1 MKWYFIV
8 FFCLP
13 LGVSAQN
20 MLKGIISDETGNAI
34 PNATI
39 LAKQNN
45 SITSSDQYGQFSI
58 PVNGL
63 PVSIV
68 IKHQS
73 YQHLDTVIY
82 KIDGSAK
89 FKLKNKTNVLQE
101 VLVNT
106 GYQWLPK
113 ERATGSIV
121 QLDRELLGKRTSLNV
136 LQQMEGLATG
146 LQYDNRSGNAQLNIR
161 GLSSFSSILSKPLIV
176 VDNFP
181 FEGDINNIN
190 PNEVASIS
198 ILKDA
203 AATSIYGARAGNGV
217 IVINLKKP
225 SIAGKLDVSWDYS
238 LTQKPN
244 IAYQPTMNSSDFI
257 DVEMMLFE
265 KGVYKASLQNVN
277 NRNIVFSPVVLL
289 LNRVAKGEI
298 SQEEASQAIDQYRKT
313 DYREQLLDGFYRMA
327 VNNQLNMGYSF
338 GTEKALTRI
347 ALGYKKT
354 LPAAK
359 GNRTDQLN
367 LRWSTQLKIGERLN
381 ITPGLTYTKTLGK
394 NRGYNPSYPISIS
407 GGKSNLYPYA
417 SLFTDDGTPLP
428 IAYQYNP
435 IFLDTVGNGNLLDW
449 TFRPLQEADA
459 ILANSDAKYMSF
471 DMQLNYKIGNGLRI
485 SALYNYENETAD
497 NKTVYTEN
505 AYYFRDLYNKF
516 TVQETGKLVN
526 NLPKGQIVDFN
537 IGQMI
542 SHKARVQLDYS
553 RKWGMNDIVF
563 LMGGELSDR
572 LAHTKGSRVY
582 GFDPNTQLSRP
593 VNYANSMSTYGNYFG
608 LQNIPYLDQFSK
620 RNNRFVSLYFNGA
633 YTLMGRYIVSASAR
647 QDASN
652 SFGKQTNNRWN
663 PLWSVGG
670 AWLINKEHLLKDLT
684 FLDNMKLSFTYGFG
698 GNVGGNTALYPLI
711 SNAKAVSYWIANQ
724 PYARVSSLANSKLK
738 WEQVKHT
745 NYGLSF
751 SLWKQ
756 KLTFSLEYYKK
767 VSTDLLAADNID
779 PTHGFTNLDRNVG
792 KLSSKGVDFQLGS
805 QISRSDFKWN
815 GQFLFSYNKNNVDTY
830 NGGKYTSPALVAN
843 SGTVNRPME
852 GYSLYPVFAYKFD
865 GLDAQTGDPLGVL
878 NKETSKD
885 YSKLLNVPNQELHY
899 YGSGLP
905 LFYGSFRHAL
915 QYKNFGFSFNILYK
929 GGHYFQ
935 KSTIMYANLFNS
947 WTTHADYELRWQQPG
962 DELKTTVPSLA
973 YPANSSRDNFYA
985 NAEPNILRGDLIRLQ
1000 DVQFSYDLKIKNM
1013 SYLKHMRLYLNAYNL
1028 GILWKKANTPLD
1040 PDYSF
1045 MPPARTYSVGL
1056 NMQF

>member
-1 MKWYFIV
+1 MKWYFIL
-8 FFCLP
+8 FLCLP
-13 LGVSAQN
+13 MGLSAQN
-20 MLKGIISDETGNAI
+20 MLKGIIQDESGSAI
-34 PNATI
+34 PDATI
-39 LAKQNN
+39 TAGKNN
-45 SITSSDQYGQFSI
+45 NLWSSDQYGQFSI
-58 PVNGL
+58 PVHDL
-63 PVSIV
+63 PISIAV
-68 IKHQS
+68 RHQS
-73 YQHLDTVIY
+73 YKILDTVIY
-82 KIDGSAK
+82 EIDGNIT

-121 QLDRELLGKRTSLNV
+121 QLDRELLTKRTSLNV
-136 LQQMEGLATG
+136 MQQMEGLATG

-190 PNEVASIS
+190 PNDVASIS

-225 SIAGKLDVSWDYS
+225 SMTSKLDISWDYS

-244 IAYQPTMNSSDFI
+244 TAYQQTMNSSDFI

-265 KGVYKASLQNVN
+265 KGFYKASLENVN
-277 NRNIVFSPVVLL
+277 NRNVVFSPVVLL
-289 LNRVAKGEI
+289 LNRVSKGEI
-298 SQEEASQAIDQYRKT
+298 SAEEAAKAIDQYKT
-313 DYREQLLDGFYRMA
+313 IDYREQLQDAFYRMA
-327 VNNQLNMGYSF
+327 LNNQMNMGYSF
-338 GTEKALTRI
+338 GSNKALTRV

-359 GNRTDQLN
+359 GSHTDLLT
-367 LRWSTQLKIGERLN
+367 LRWSTQLKISEKLN
-381 ITPGLTYTKTLGK
+381 IMPGLTYSKTIGK
-394 NRGYNPSYPISIS
+394 NRGYNPSYPINIS

-417 SLFTDDGTPLP
+417 SLFAADGAPLP
-428 IAYQYNP
+428 ITYQYNP
-435 IFLDTVGNGNLLDW
+435 VFLDTVGNGNLLDW
-449 TFRPLQEADA
+449 TFRPLQEAEA
-459 ILANSDAKYMSF
+459 IQNYSDVKYMAF
-471 DMQLNYKIGNGLRI
+471 DMQLNYRIGNGWRL
-485 SALYNYENETAD
+485 SALYNYQNETAD
-497 NKTVYTEN
+497 NKTIHTED

-516 TVQETGKLVN
+516 TTVDAGKLVH

-537 IGQMI
+537 IGQMT
-542 SHKARVQLDYS
+542 SHKARMQLDYS
-553 RKWGMNDIVF
+553 KKWGLHDLVF

-572 LAHTKGSRVY
+572 LVHTKGSRVY
-582 GFDPNTQLSRP
+582 GFDPNTQSSRP
-593 VNYANSMSTYGNYFG
+593 INYANPMQTYRNYFG

-633 YTLMGRYIVSASAR
+633 YTFMDRYIVSASAR

-652 SFGKQTNNRWN
+652 NFGKQTNNRWN

-670 AWLINKEHLLKDLT
+670 AWLIDKELFLEDFS

-738 WEQVKHT
+738 WEQVKQT
-745 NYGLSF
+745 NYGISF

-756 KLTFSLEYYKK
+756 KLSFSLEYYKK
-767 VSTDLLAADNID
+767 MSTDLLAADNID
-779 PTHGFTNLDRNVG
+779 PTHGFSNLDRNIG
-792 KLSSKGVDFQLGS
+792 KLSSKGVDIQLGS
-805 QISRSDFKWN
+805 QISNGNFKWN
-815 GQFLFSYNKNNVDTY
+815 GQFLFSYNKNHVNVY
-830 NGGKYTSPALVAN
+830 NGGKYTSQALVAN
-843 SGTVNRPME
+843 SGTASRPLE

-865 GLDAQTGDPLGVL
+865 GLDPQTGDPFGVL
-878 NKETSKD
+878 NGEASKD
-885 YSKLLNVPNQELHY
+885 YSKLLNVPHQELIY

-915 QYKNFGFSFNILYK
+915 HYKEFGLSFNILYK

-947 WTTHADYELRWQQPG
+947 WTTHADYALRWQRPG
-962 DELKTTVPSLA
+962 DELQTTVPSLV
-973 YPANSSRDNFYA
+973 YPANSSRDSFYA

-1000 DVQFSYDLKIKNM
+1000 DLQLSYDLKSKNLR
-1013 SYLKHMRLYLNAYNL
+1013 YFTNMRLYLNAYNL
-1028 GILWKKANTPLD
+1028 GILWKRANTPLD

-1045 MPPARTYSVGL
+1045 MPPSRMYSIGVHV
-1056 NMQF
+1056 QF